1 MINFIKFCDMMVK
14 KVASYF
20 LVGIILFLTVITLL
34 SIWDIIVFENV
45 MRKILSSLF
54 VIFVASVI
62 ILFIFAV
69 VIKDDKPKNNK
80 SIE

>member
-1 MINFIKFCDMMVK
+1 MVK

>member
-1 MINFIKFCDMMVK
+1 MMVK
-14 KVASYF
+14 KVAAYF
-20 LVGIILFLTVITLL
+20 LVGIILFLTVIALL
-34 SIWDIIVFENV
+34 SIWDIIDFENV

-54 VIFVASVI
+54 VVFVASVI

>member
-1 MINFIKFCDMMVK
+1 MMVK
-14 KVASYF
+14 KVAAYF
-20 LVGIILFLTVITLL
+20 LVGIILFLTVIALL
-34 SIWDIIVFENV
+34 SIWDIIDFENV